1 MDGIFRTPLLDCFA
15 RGEAD
20 PEIRRLAASGAL
32 APRVHEQVALLVLLS
47 TDPDPAIR
55 ETTERTLARLPAEP
69 LAGYLA
75 RSDTTPEVRAFFAAR
90 GVEASGAAPRASDE
104 PLVGEETEGL
114 PGPAE
119 EAATA
124 EGGLAAAEEPELRL
138 GTAQRL
144 ATMSVAGRLKVAM
157 RGSREE
163 RGVLIRDSNRIVSSA
178 VLSSPRLSES
188 EVEAIARMTSVSDEV
203 LRIIGTSRAWTKN
216 YQVISALTRNP
227 KTPVGV
233 ALTLMPRLIER
244 DLKMLSTD
252 RNVPEP
258 IRLSARRLVV
268 HGNERRR

>member
-1 MDGIFRTPLLDCFA
+1 MDAIFRTPLLDCFA
-15 RGEAD
+15 RGEAP
-20 PEIRRLAASGAL
+20 PEVRQLAASGAL
-32 APRVHEQVALLVLLS
+32 APRVHEQIALLVLLS
-47 TDPDPAIR
+47 ADPDPAIR
-55 ETTERTLARLPAEP
+55 ETTERTLARLPAGP

-75 RSDTTPEVRAFFAAR
+75 RPDTGPEVREFFAAR
-90 GVEASGAAPRASDE
+90 GVQPSGAAPHVSDE
-104 PLVGEETEGL
+104 PLVGDEGGVS
-114 PGPAE
+114 PAPAE
-119 EAATA
+119 DTPAAPH
-124 EGGLAAAEEPELRL
+124 GSPGAAQVRL

-144 ATMSVAGRLKVAM
+144 ATMSVADRLKVAM
-157 RGSREE
+157 QGSREE
-163 RGVLIRDSNRIVSSA
+163 RGVLIRDSNRLVSSA
-178 VLSSPRLSES
+178 VLSSPKLTES
-188 EVEAIARMTSVSDEV
+188 EVEAIARMTNVSDEV

-233 ALTLMPRLIER
+233 ALTLMSRLIER